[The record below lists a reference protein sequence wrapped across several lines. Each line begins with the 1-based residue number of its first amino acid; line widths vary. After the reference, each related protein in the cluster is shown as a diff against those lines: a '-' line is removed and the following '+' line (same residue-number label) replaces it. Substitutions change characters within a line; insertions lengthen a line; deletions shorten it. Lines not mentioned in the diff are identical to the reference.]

1 LVCPW
6 NPQSFEKWS
15 LLRVSLRVSTSRVC
29 LWATS
34 GAYRVIVNLI
44 APRKWT
50 RLTWGILHSSYTNQ
64 HAHTALIKIQGLQ
77 DKDDVDFYLGKK
89 IAYIYKGKSEKNG
102 SKFRVI
108 WGKVCRSHGNNGLV
122 RAKFAK
128 NLPAE
133 GISNRVR
140 IMLYPSRV

>member
-1 LVCPW
+1 MVA
-6 NPQSFEKWS
+6 S
-15 LLRVSLRVSTSRVC
+15 
-29 LWATS
+29 S
-34 GAYRVIVNLI
+34 GQ
-44 APRKWT
+44 PT
-50 RLTWGILHSSYTNQ
+50 RLYVKGVFVGYKRSYTNQ